1 MNAKGKTTRTYA
13 KHIAEINSL
22 LCSPAASSFF
32 KETLEWALRRDTVD
46 SLNDIAVIQRILEER
61 LDGILAA

>member
-1 MNAKGKTTRTYA
+1 MNAKSKTTRTYA
-13 KHIAEINSL
+13 EHIAEIKTL

-32 KETLEWALRRDTVD
+32 KETLEWALRRDPVN

-61 LDGILAA
+61 LDGILAR